1 MHCLFLGIARWIVK
15 RIWIDKGI
23 LTSNSLN
30 KIQKKMN
37 EFQIPSDLGRIP
49 GKIHEGEGFSNFT
62 ADQWRIFFTVYATVS
77 LWEHL
82 PIVDRKI
89 LTHFVRICTILVS
102 RIVESDL
109 LNEAHRRLIEMV
121 KLIEN
126 NHGRNKITPN
136 LHLSLHLY
144 DCSRDYGPLYA
155 FWCFSFERMNGILGI
170 CFFF

>member
-77 LWEHL
+77 LWKYLTET
-82 PIVDRKI
+82 DQKI
-89 LTHFVRICTILVS
+89 LIYFVKVCQLFVKRI
-102 RIVESDL
+102 
-109 LNEAHRRLIEMV
+109 M
-121 KLIEN
+121 
-126 NHGRNKITPN
+126 KIN
-136 LHLSLHLY
+136 SLREFIRY
-144 DCSRDYGPLYA
+144 
-155 FWCFSFERMNGILGI
+155 
-170 CFFF
+170 